1 MDFQNPNSLTANTPL
16 SSGASMASPQS
27 QAAPVAP
34 KFVRSKDRCHI
45 LTRTPIYDRTGNLLA
60 YTFRYTAGEG
70 SFRPDMIEKKHVK
83 HIIIG
88 FYIRRHADQFA
99 HQDSV
104 NMTALPL
111 KTREHVNC
119 C

>member
-1 MDFQNPNSLTANTPL
+1 MDFQNPNSLTANTPP

-70 SFRPDMIEKKHVK
+70 SFRPDMIEKSTLNILLSVS
-83 HIIIG
+83 ISEDMQISLR
-88 FYIRRHADQFA
+88 IRI
-99 HQDSV
+99 
-104 NMTALPL
+104 L
-111 KTREHVNC
+111 
-119 C
+119 